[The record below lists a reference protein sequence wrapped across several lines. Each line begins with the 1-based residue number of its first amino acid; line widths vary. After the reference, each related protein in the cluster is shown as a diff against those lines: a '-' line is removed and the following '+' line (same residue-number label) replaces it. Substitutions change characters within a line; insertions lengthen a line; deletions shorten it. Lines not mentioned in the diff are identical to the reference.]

1 MNYNSNIHISNI
13 NVLLKS
19 CLDKDKTFYYIK
31 GIHIEN
37 ELYKILYSYNMDFVK
52 NQVYYLQYTI
62 KLIKSNNKLV
72 TKDILFQQIK
82 NAINWCNENNVP
94 INKKSIYYNMYH
106 TKFITS

>member
-1 MNYNSNIHISNI
+1 
-13 NVLLKS
+13 
-19 CLDKDKTFYYIK
+19 
-31 GIHIEN
+31 
-37 ELYKILYSYNMDFVK
+37 MDFVK

-82 NAINWCNENNVP
+82 NAIDWCNENNIP